1 MEFLLQPL
9 TLVTFFPLLGALLLL
24 FLPSEKKNLLRWTA
38 MVFSLA
44 TFGISLWVLGMFNA
58 SNTNLQLV
66 AKYDWITVAGWNIQ
80 YHMGVDGLSILL
92 VLLTAFLT
100 PISILSTWTAVEE
113 RVKDFMIF
121 FLLLEVGM
129 TGVFL
134 AQDLFLFYVFWEF
147 TLVPMY
153 FLIGIW
159 GGPRRLYAAVKFFL
173 YTMAGSILMLLA
185 ILYVAIQVGDTFS
198 VPELITK
205 LPALYASG
213 AIGIQTQIWLF
224 LAFTAA
230 FAIKVPM
237 WPLHSWLPDA
247 HVEAPT
253 AGSVIL
259 AGVLLKMGTYGF
271 IRFNIPL
278 FPDAA
283 VQMAPYMALFAT
295 IGILYGAAVSY
306 AQSDVKKL
314 VAYSSVSHLGFVML
328 GLFALNRMGISG
340 AILQMINHGLSTGA
354 LFLLVGM
361 IYEQTHTREIKVY
374 GGLWKIT
381 PIFGTVMLI
390 VALSSMGLPGLNGFV
405 GEFTIL
411 LGAWGAGTNGAF
423 QAFGGVWWAGLSA
436 LGVIMTAI
444 YILYMF
450 QKMFLGPEGSIVEEV
465 KKHGHSIHDL
475 NWREIII
482 IVPILI
488 LIFWIGLYP
497 KPFFDLMGPT
507 VEALV
512 STLPIP

>member
-9 TLVTFFPLLGALLLL
+9 TLLTFFPLLGVLII
-24 FLPSEKKNLLRWTA
+24 FFIPSDQKNTLRWTTL
-38 MVFSLA
+38 VITLI
-44 TFGISLWVLGMFNA
+44 TFGISLWVLTMFNA
-58 SNTNLQLV
+58 SNPDLQLK
-66 AKYDWITVAGWNIQ
+66 AQYNWIQVAGWNIQ
-80 YHMGVDGLSILL
+80 YYLAVDGLSILL

-134 AQDLFLFYVFWEF
+134 AQDLFLFYIVWEF

-159 GGPRRLYAAVKFFL
+159 GGPRRIYAAIKFFL

-185 ILYVAIQVGDTFS
+185 ILWLGIYGKTFS
-198 VPELITK
+198 VPDLIAQGNI
-205 LPALYASG
+205 PAN
-213 AIGIQTQIWLF
+213 IQLWLF

-271 IRFNIPL
+271 LRFNIPL
-278 FPDAA
+278 FPDATIQA
-283 VQMAPYMALFAT
+283 APWIALFAT
-295 IGILYGAAVSY
+295 IGIIYGAAVSY
-306 AQSDVKKL
+306 AQADVKKL

-328 GLFALNRMGISG
+328 GLFALNPQGIAG

-361 IYEQTHTREIKVY
+361 IYEQTHTRELKVY
-374 GGLWKIT
+374 GGLWKVT
-381 PIFGTVMLI
+381 PVFGTVMLI

-411 LGAWGAGTNGAF
+411 LGAFGS
-423 QAFGGVWWAGLSA
+423 QAKW
-436 LGVIMTAI
+436 
-444 YILYMF
+444 
-450 QKMFLGPEGSIVEEV
+450 
-465 KKHGHSIHDL
+465 
-475 NWREIII
+475 
-482 IVPILI
+482 
-488 LIFWIGLYP
+488 
-497 KPFFDLMGPT
+497 
-507 VEALV
+507 
-512 STLPIP
+512 

>member
-1 MEFLLQPL
+1 MEFFFQPL
-9 TLVTFFPLLGALLLL
+9 TLLTFFPLLGVLILL
-24 FLPSEKKNLLRWTA
+24 FLDSESKNTLRWTA
-38 MVFSLA
+38 LITSLI
-44 TFGISLWVLGMFNA
+44 TFGISVWVLILFNA
-58 SNTNLQLV
+58 SDPELQLK
-66 AKYDWITVAGWNIQ
+66 AQYSWIQVAGWNIQ
-80 YHMGVDGLSILL
+80 YYLALDGLSVLL
-92 VLLTAFLT
+92 VLLTTFLT

-113 RVKDFMIF
+113 RVKDFMLF

-129 TGVFL
+129 VGVFL
-134 AQDLFLFYVFWEF
+134 AQDLFLFYIFWEF

-159 GGPRRLYAAVKFFL
+159 GGPRRIYAAIKFFL

-185 ILYVAIQVGDTFS
+185 ILWLGIYGGTFS
-198 VPELITK
+198 VPHLIAQGNI
-205 LPALYASG
+205 PAN
-213 AIGIQTQIWLF
+213 IQLWLF

-271 IRFNIPL
+271 LRFNIPL
-278 FPDAA
+278 FPQAA
-283 VQMAPYMALFAT
+283 LQAAPWIALFAT
-295 IGILYGAAVSY
+295 IGIIYGAAVSY
-306 AQSDVKKL
+306 AQADIKKL

-328 GLFALNRMGISG
+328 GLFALNPQGMQG
-340 AILQMINHGLSTGA
+340 AILQMVNHGLSTGA

-361 IYEQTHTREIKVY
+361 IYEQTHTREINVY

-411 LGAWGAGTNGAF
+411 LGA
-423 QAFGGVWWAGLSA
+423 FGSLAINNSWYAAISA
-436 LGVIMTAI
+436 AGVIMAAI
-444 YILYMF
+444 YMLYMF
-450 QKMFLGPEGSIVEEV
+450 QKMFLGPQGQVVDEV
-465 KKHGHSIHDL
+465 KSHGHSLRDL
-475 NWREIII
+475 NWREIAT
-482 IVPILI
+482 VAPILI
-488 LIFWIGLYP
+488 FIFWIGIYP
-497 KPFFDLMGPT
+497 RPFFALMAPA
-507 VEALV
+507 VEKLVLALQTAAV
-512 STLPIP
+512 AMP